1 MSIRRR
7 FSSFREAKEI
17 TSSPASLNVPRRSLK
32 KNHHIRPGGAQS
44 GSHSRWCNTEG
55 FAGKIWYLHYD
66 NGEEVKLLYTERDTV
81 RFKDFSTEVRCVMD
95 MDCLLDEAII
105 LLDTCETSLRGII
118 NSLLYKL
125 LETLKVP
132 FLFDEALSNIF
143 LPESGSVLSKVI
155 QGMIG
160 FHGEMLE
167 SDQSWIITVATVN
180 ALPRRA
186 LGIKET
192 KSAKETGRTFATLL
206 ADINFRSQLLK
217 RPYLQAG
224 KREVLTD
231 YALPVAVIC
240 FSFVG
245 SHFFRDVKMAPFKLI
260 NLSEAFN
267 ITASIVNNPDNKL
280 VKGTSY
286 HWDLFVIGVLN
297 IPFSIFCLPWMH
309 AVLPHSP
316 LHVRSL
322 ADVQEHV
329 EEGHVYDIIVK
340 VRETRI
346 TSLVANLLI
355 GLSIF
360 FLGDYLRLIPVPVL
374 DGLFLYLAVTALNG
388 NQLFERFTLLFM
400 EQTAYPPN
408 HYIRRVPQRKIHQF
422 TAIQPHRTI

>member
-1 MSIRRR
+1 
-7 FSSFREAKEI
+7 KEI

-186 LGIKET
+186 LGIVRLKYPENLGPGHEEIKFLLLILCKTKDKET

-217 RPYLQAG
+217 
-224 KREVLTD
+224 V
-231 YALPVAVIC
+231 
-240 FSFVG
+240 
-245 SHFFRDVKMAPFKLI
+245 
-260 NLSEAFN
+260 
-267 ITASIVNNPDNKL
+267 
-280 VKGTSY
+280 
-286 HWDLFVIGVLN
+286 
-297 IPFSIFCLPWMH
+297 
-309 AVLPHSP
+309 
-316 LHVRSL
+316 
-322 ADVQEHV
+322 
-329 EEGHVYDIIVK
+329 
-340 VRETRI
+340 
-346 TSLVANLLI
+346 
-355 GLSIF
+355 
-360 FLGDYLRLIPVPVL
+360 
-374 DGLFLYLAVTALNG
+374 
-388 NQLFERFTLLFM
+388 
-400 EQTAYPPN
+400 
-408 HYIRRVPQRKIHQF
+408 
-422 TAIQPHRTI
+422 